1 MDLELVAAA
10 GGVYIYGV
18 DAVAMPIVIRHH
30 TVIPPLT
37 KVSTLLILRVTCKP
51 TFGIRSSRKIDRLLH
66 PVVVVRISLRR
77 VLEDV
82 LEGLLL
88 LVLSEVLVDVRSGL
102 LTALGC
108 ERHLLV

>member
-18 DAVAMPIVIRHH
+18 DAVAMPVIIRHH

-37 KVSTLLILRVTCKP
+37 KVSTLLILRVTSKP
-51 TFGIRSSRKIDRLLH
+51 TFGIGSSRKIDRLLH
-66 PVVVVRISLRR
+66 PVVVRICLRR

-102 LTALGC
+102 LTALRG